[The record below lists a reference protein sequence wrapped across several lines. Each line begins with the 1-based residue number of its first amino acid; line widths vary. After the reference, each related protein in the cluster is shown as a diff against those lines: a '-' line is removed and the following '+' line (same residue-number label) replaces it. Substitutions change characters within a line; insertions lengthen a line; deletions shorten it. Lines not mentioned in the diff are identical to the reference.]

1 MKGITKGENKMNDE
15 DMEEFQ
21 WAIPQLFRISITA
34 SCEQS
39 NVPSGSIKGV
49 QGQ

>member
-1 MKGITKGENKMNDE
+1 MKGINKRKNKMNDE
-15 DMEEFQ
+15 GMEKFQ
-21 WAIPQLFRISITA
+21 WAVPQLFRISITA

-39 NVPSGSIKGV
+39 NVPSGSIKGG